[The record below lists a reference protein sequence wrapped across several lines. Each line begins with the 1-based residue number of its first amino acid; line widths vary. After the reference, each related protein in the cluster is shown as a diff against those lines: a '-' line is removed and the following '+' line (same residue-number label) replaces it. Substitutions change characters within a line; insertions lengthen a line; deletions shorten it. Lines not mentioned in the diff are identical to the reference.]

1 MHSCLETSSRLCY
14 AIVLNSPR
22 NRSIV
27 DLTRERSLAVLTA
40 AYTWPHARTAH
51 VHCGVQTGGSVD
63 GVCIIQECVCRRYG
77 GERRT
82 IVMHMFR
89 ADAVPHTTTLLS
101 LFPSLSLFRPR
112 QASLSVPTTSFQC
125 TSLIF
130 WPLANTDTIEK
141 SVGLHATAESEWR
154 EPVSLSDFDLFAKEV
169 CPLLLLNRVH
179 TESLSQNVEKIDY
192 ILSVSGIIGTWR
204 KLSEWSR
211 KILLFEIIFH

>member
-1 MHSCLETSSRLCY
+1 MRVSSIRRRTTHDSY
-14 AIVLNSPR
+14 AYVPCGCC
-22 NRSIV
+22 
-27 DLTRERSLAVLTA
+27 A
-40 AYTWPHARTAH
+40 AYYHSP
-51 VHCGVQTGGSVD
+51 
-63 GVCIIQECVCRRYG
+63 
-77 GERRT
+77 
-82 IVMHMFR
+82 
-89 ADAVPHTTTLLS
+89 L
-101 LFPSLSLFRPR
+101 SLSLPFPLSSSPGF
-112 QASLSVPTTSFQC
+112 SLYLPTTSFQC

-179 TESLSQNVEKIDY
+179 TESLSRNVEEIDY
-192 ILSVSGIIGTWR
+192 ILSVSSIIGTWR